1 MNKKKVLNSFLVFII
16 CVIIIFVFL
25 KIFKKEQPKLEKID
39 DDDSETSSYSSNIIS
54 DVSFAST
61 DISGRSY
68 TVKALEGEVDF
79 DNNKIIYLK
88 KIKATVNT
96 NNINDIMI
104 TADFGKYNTENFN
117 TIFSDNVII
126 EYTDIRITADYVDFS
141 LDNNLIIVSRNVNF
155 LSLNSSLKADVIEV
169 NISSKDAKIYMYED
183 YKKVKMNIKN

>member
-1 MNKKKVLNSFLVFII
+1 MNKKKGLNFFLVFILCI
-16 CVIIIFVFL
+16 IIIFIFF
-25 KIFKKEQPKLEKID
+25 KIFKKEQPKQEKID
-39 DDDSETSSYSSNIIS
+39 VSEASSYSSNIIS

-79 DNNKIIYLK
+79 DDDKIIYLK
-88 KIKATVNT
+88 KIKATINT
-96 NNINDIMI
+96 DNVNDIMI

-126 EYTDIRITADYVDFS
+126 EYTDIKITADYVDFS
-141 LDNNLIIVSRNVNF
+141 LENNLIIVSRNVNF

-169 NISSKDAKIYMYED
+169 NITSKDAKIYMYED